1 MTNKEFDNLCFGVL
15 LDKYGSDYFTPKE
28 RQEIMNKAL
37 LEWYRISVDEYE
49 TNSKKRIELWRYEKD
64 KTFNN
69 VSKVKLSELGS
80 LYRLTAVTA
89 VFDVKCIDDEVIRAV
104 KPRSK
109 DEFGRG
115 ESFYYTKCDDFE
127 PCYLNKT
134 ENGERILDVMS
145 ETTPKVLTFFYLR
158 NIDLIDL
165 RVDVGLD
172 VDDVIAREQL
182 PPRVV
187 RIAEKIIESQ
197 NYSNSVNVEVP
208 LINN

>member
-1 MTNKEFDNLCFGVL
+1 MTNKEFDNLCFGIL

-37 LEWYRISVDEYE
+37 LEWYRLSADEYE
-49 TNSKKRIELWRYEKD
+49 INSKKRTELWRYEKD
-64 KTFNN
+64 KSFDK

-80 LYRLTAVTA
+80 FYRLTAVTA
-89 VFDVKCIDDEVIRAV
+89 VFDVACINDEVIRDV

-109 DEFGRG
+109 DTYGRG
-115 ESFYYTKCDDFE
+115 ESFYFTKCDDFE

-134 ENGERILDVMS
+134 ENGERILDIMS
-145 ETTPKVLTFFYLR
+145 ETTPKVLTLFYLR
-158 NIDLIDL
+158 NIELIDL
-165 RVDVGLD
+165 KVDKEVDVED
-172 VDDVIAREQL
+172 TIAREIL

-208 LINN
+208 IINN

>member
-1 MTNKEFDNLCFGVL
+1 MTNKEFDNLCFGIL

-37 LEWYRISVDEYE
+37 LEWYRLSVDEYE
-49 TNSKKRIELWRYEKD
+49 VNSKKRTELWRYEKD
-64 KTFNN
+64 KSFDK

-80 LYRLTAVTA
+80 FYRLTAVTA
-89 VFDVKCIDDEVIRAV
+89 VFDVACINDEVIRDV

-109 DEFGRG
+109 DTYGRG
-115 ESFYYTKCDDFE
+115 ESFYFTKCDDFE

-134 ENGERILDVMS
+134 ENGERILDIMS
-145 ETTPKVLTFFYLR
+145 ETTPKVLTLFYLR
-158 NIDLIDL
+158 NIELIDL
-165 RVDVGLD
+165 KVDKEVDVED
-172 VDDVIAREQL
+172 TIAREIL

-208 LINN
+208 IINN

>member
-1 MTNKEFDNLCFGVL
+1 MTNKEFDNLCFGIL

-37 LEWYRISVDEYE
+37 LEWYRLSVDEYE
-49 TNSKKRIELWRYEKD
+49 VNSKKRTELWRYEKD
-64 KTFNN
+64 KSFDK

-80 LYRLTAVTA
+80 FYRLTAVTA
-89 VFDVKCIDDEVIRAV
+89 VFDVACINDEVIRDV

-109 DEFGRG
+109 DTYGRG
-115 ESFYYTKCDDFE
+115 ESFYFTKCDDFE

-134 ENGERILDVMS
+134 ENGERILDIMS
-145 ETTPKVLTFFYLR
+145 ETTPKVLTLFYLR
-158 NIDLIDL
+158 NIELIDL
-165 RVDVGLD
+165 KVDKEVDVED
-172 VDDVIAREQL
+172 TIAREIL

-187 RIAEKIIESQ
+187 RVAEKIIESQ

-208 LINN
+208 IINN